1 MGKDTNRH
9 MSASSPSPP
18 PANQKRC
25 SSCAKVKAVE
35 EFSGRATCDPCRV
48 HKRRKCAAKMSDHR
62 QTLMTLR
69 EEKHD
74 LKYQLADS
82 ESKLTVSQQEVA
94 RLTALLRT
102 YAASALI
109 GHQAVYRHDSPFLS
123 VEGPPDYSSAGYSS
137 EATQGS
143 APASLG
149 RPCSGNGMPSQTPLL
164 AYPGG
169 DYSSGEYSSEG
180 TQGSAPPKFR
190 RPCLGNR
197 APPPGNSCDLNNSD
211 WIPHTEFTLS
221 RFLPDVLAPN
231 DQVVLK
237 DQTEHQT
244 NYLKRKAPTQSVI
257 SPSNT
262 EWQNLFDAKLATFDS
277 FPKHSAGQYMNV

>member
-109 GHQAVYRHDSPFLS
+109 GHHAVYRHDSPFLS
-123 VEGPPDYSSAGYSS
+123 VEGPPDYSSTGYSS

-143 APASLG
+143 AP
-149 RPCSGNGMPSQTPLL
+149 PQ
-164 AYPGG
+164 
-169 DYSSGEYSSEG
+169 
-180 TQGSAPPKFR
+180 FR
-190 RPCLGNR
+190 LPCLGNR
-197 APPPGNSCDLNNSD
+197 APPPGNSCNLNNSD

-221 RFLPDVLAPN
+221 RFLPDLSAPN

-244 NYLKRKAPTQSVI
+244 NSLKRKAPTQSVI
-257 SPSNT
+257 SPPNT
-262 EWQNLFDAKLATFDS
+262 EWQNLVDAKLATFDS